1 MDEFFDNWT
10 VQVRK
15 GLLELCILNAL
26 AEQER
31 YGYDLVK
38 TLVTVPGLGVTE
50 GTLYPLLSRL
60 RVAGLV
66 STRLEE
72 STQGPARKYYSLTKD
87 GRKPAFNTAEGRS
100 TLTYLTDAI
109 KSLYGSADRL
119 SAFISVQRVTLNSR
133 STHARGG
140 RNNSRGNSAQPVGV
154 STRDSTGPKRP
165 DFFVS

>member
-1 MDEFFDNWT
+1 MNDFFDNWT

-15 GLLELCILNAL
+15 GVLELCILNAL

-60 RVAGLV
+60 RVAGLL

-87 GRKPAFNTAEGRS
+87 GRKIMAVMND
-100 TLTYLTDAI
+100 YLE
-109 KSLYGSADRL
+109 
-119 SAFISVQRVTLNSR
+119 TLNRGTRQLLSKGGK
-133 STHARGG
+133 HA
-140 RNNSRGNSAQPVGV
+140 
-154 STRDSTGPKRP
+154 
-165 DFFVS
+165 